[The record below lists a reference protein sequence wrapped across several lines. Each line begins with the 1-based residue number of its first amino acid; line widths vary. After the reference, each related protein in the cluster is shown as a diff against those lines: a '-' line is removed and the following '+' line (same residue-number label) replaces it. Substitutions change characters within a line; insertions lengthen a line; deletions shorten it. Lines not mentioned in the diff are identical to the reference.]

1 MFNYGEQVAL
11 EVDELGLTVDEGV
24 RLLKE
29 RDDSDSHGA
38 SFCRV
43 ARILDLRP
51 AYRTRPATEP
61 ETGMTDHDPGT
72 ITLEMMRANLYTAV
86 FSDVLDELGYRE
98 QSPRVDLPPW
108 SGPGVLVGRAKT
120 TLWATLDREEE
131 RPYELELR
139 AVDECRPDDVFI
151 AAAGGTMVS
160 GVWGE
165 LLSTAASSRGCAG
178 AIIDGGVRDVRK
190 IRELGF
196 PVFAR
201 GTCVRDSK
209 GRQTVVDLDTSVEL
223 GGVRFAPG
231 DLVIADL
238 DGVVVVPGAVEDRAV
253 RAAWAKAR
261 EESRVRDAIRGGM
274 GAAEAYRRFGV
285 L

>member
-1 MFNYGEQVAL
+1 MCILEELAYLFTDGEQVAL

-165 LLSTAASSRGCAG
+165 LLSTAASSRRTQTPTSTGYPAPSGGTPRARCSSSVWTSPGRATAYPWTRPMAAAASAG
-178 AIIDGGVRDVRK
+178 SA
-190 IRELGF
+190 
-196 PVFAR
+196 
-201 GTCVRDSK
+201 
-209 GRQTVVDLDTSVEL
+209 
-223 GGVRFAPG
+223 
-231 DLVIADL
+231 
-238 DGVVVVPGAVEDRAV
+238 
-253 RAAWAKAR
+253 
-261 EESRVRDAIRGGM
+261 
-274 GAAEAYRRFGV
+274 
-285 L
+285 